1 MPSSNPLY
9 FPASLMYV
17 VVGFRRMY
25 DIHFVLGP
33 FLLHP
38 VSVSSCFIEIDETCG
53 SRDDMLCAEVGL
65 DLDSCSCCFS
75 TTLKKEQIEDI
86 KNDDRSSI
94 EQADG
99 FNRLEH

>member
-1 MPSSNPLY
+1 
-9 FPASLMYV
+9 MYV

-25 DIHFVLGP
+25 DILFGP

-38 VSVSSCFIEIDETCG
+38 VSVSSCFIETDETCG

-65 DLDSCSCCFS
+65 DSCSCCFS
-75 TTLKKEQIEDI
+75 TTLKKEQVEDI
-86 KNDDRSSI
+86 KNDDSSSI